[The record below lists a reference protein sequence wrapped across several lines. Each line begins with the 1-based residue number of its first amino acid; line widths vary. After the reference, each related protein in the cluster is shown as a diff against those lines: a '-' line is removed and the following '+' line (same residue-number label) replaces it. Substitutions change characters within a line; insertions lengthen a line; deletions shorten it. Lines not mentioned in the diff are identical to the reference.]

1 VSIPRHD
8 DPDNPFNPPRVV
20 RCTGLDP
27 ADPIKFENPEVPVH
41 DQQVVDSLNDA
52 FVDRYDPTVLSG
64 EQHFN
69 PGVVV
74 RSAPFY
80 DHNEAKVRALQAEG
94 IRLDDI
100 VCRQRAHIHTL
111 DSKIEQLSFLLSQ
124 APIRTAPVDLRE
136 AAHSVTKYAYINRLK
151 FLNNVGSRIFSADGW
166 KEPWYTIAPSPTKW
180 VLTDLLPLNTVI
192 YTPNAMPG
200 TKS

>member
-1 VSIPRHD
+1 MSIPRHD
-8 DPDNPFNPPRVV
+8 DPDNPFNPPW
-20 RCTGLDP
+20 
-27 ADPIKFENPEVPVH
+27 PIKFENPEVPVH

-124 APIRTAPVDLRE
+124 APMRVAPVDLRE
-136 AAHSVTKYAYINRLK
+136 AAHSVTKYAYINRLT
-151 FLNNVGSRIFSADGW
+151 FRAAVRCVPISDCER
-166 KEPWYTIAPSPTKW
+166 WYTIAPSPTKW

-200 TKS
+200 MSNISVNLQDLMRGEKP